1 MPELLLEILSEEI
14 PARMQLKAA
23 DDLKRLVSEGLAAA
37 GLTQTRARA
46 FATPR
51 RLALVVE
58 GIPDKAPDISEE
70 RRGPRLDANEKAI
83 DGFLKSTGL
92 TLEQLEKRTTEKGD
106 FYFAVIEKKGEG
118 AEETVIKVVSEA
130 LTRFPWPK
138 SMRWANTA
146 VSWVRPIQNIL
157 CLLDGKPLEFT
168 WSLGARPASGN
179 AEDIRFTWNNQTFG
193 HRFMAPES
201 FLVTGVADYRRGLK
215 DAYVVLDQDERKA
228 KIKTDAEALA
238 KALGLVLRDD
248 PALLEEVAGLVEWPV
263 TLIGSIDDE
272 YMDIPSEVL
281 TATMRKN
288 QKYFAMDKP
297 GGALASHFIVVANR
311 ETADGGKAIVA
322 GNERVLRAR
331 LADAKF
337 FWDLDRK
344 QKLDARAGSLKNVT
358 FHAKLGTL
366 ADKMARVREL
376 ATEIA
381 AFVPGAD
388 KEKVRRAADLAKCDL
403 TSGMVGEFPEVQ
415 GIMGRYYALNDK
427 EDAEV
432 ADAIRDH
439 YAPQGPS
446 DTCPKAPVSVALALA
461 DRIDTLVGFWAIDE
475 KPTGSKDPYALRRAA
490 LGVIRLVLENK
501 LDFDLTP
508 VLAAAFANF
517 PDEVRQPVLDK
528 VSGETRRD
536 VLTNAWDA
544 VHQKNFREY
553 LSERLKVQLRDQ
565 GVRHDLIS
573 AIFASVEH
581 TNLLDILNRV
591 NALTSFVESEDGA
604 NLLTA
609 YRRAANILRIEEKRD
624 GKSYTGE
631 PDAKTLVAV
640 EERSLAADMTKVST
654 DLEGL
659 LQEERY
665 TDAMTKLSSLRAPVD
680 AFFDNVTV
688 NSDDAPLRVNR
699 LQLLSRIRGTM
710 NQVADFSHI
719 EGGDR

>member
-14 PARMQLKAA
+14 PARMQPKAA
-23 DDLKRLVSEGLAAA
+23 DDLKRLVTEGLSAA

-58 GIPDKAPDISEE
+58 GIPDKAPDLSEE
-70 RRGPRLDANEKAI
+70 RRGPRVDANEKAI
-83 DGFLKSTGL
+83 EGFLKSTGL
-92 TLEQLEKRTTEKGD
+92 TLDKLEKRSTEKGD

-118 AEETVIKVVSEA
+118 AEETVINVVAET
-130 LTRFPWPK
+130 LTHFPWPK
-138 SMRWANTA
+138 SMRWSNTS

-168 WSLGARPASGN
+168 WSLGARAASGN
-179 AEDIRFTWNNQTFG
+179 VSDIRFTWNNLSVG
-193 HRFMAPES
+193 HRFMDPEP
-201 FLVTGVADYRRGLK
+201 FPVTGVADYRRALK
-215 DAYVVLDQDERKA
+215 EAYVILDPDERKA
-228 KIKTDAEALA
+228 KIKSDAEALA

-248 PALLEEVAGLVEWPV
+248 PALLDEVAGLVEWPV

-272 YMDIPSEVL
+272 FMDIPPEVL

-288 QKYFAMDKP
+288 QKYFAMETTS
-297 GGALASHFIVVANR
+297 GALASHFIVVANR
-311 ETADGGKAIVA
+311 ETEDGGKAIVA

-344 QKLDARAGSLKNVT
+344 IKLESREGSLKNVT

-366 ADKMARVREL
+366 ADKMARVRVL

-381 AFVPGAD
+381 QYVPGAD
-388 KEKVRRAADLAKCDL
+388 KDKVRRAADLAKCDL

-415 GIMGRYYALNDK
+415 GIMGRYYALGDK

-439 YAPQGPS
+439 YSPQGPG
-446 DTCPKAPVSVALALA
+446 DNCPKAPVSVALALA

-490 LGVIRLVLENK
+490 LGVVRLILENK
-501 LDFDLTP
+501 LRVELRPLFMAALRPLRDRAEIGDSLTLADDLLTF
-508 VLAAAFANF
+508 FA
-517 PDEVRQPVLDK
+517 D
-528 VSGETRRD
+528 
-536 VLTNAWDA
+536 
-544 VHQKNFREY
+544 
-553 LSERLKVQLRDQ
+553 RLKVHLRDQ
-565 GVRHDLIS
+565 GVSHDLI
-573 AIFASVEH
+573 AAVFALGGQDDLGD
-581 TNLLDILNRV
+581 LLARV
-591 NALTSFVESEDGA
+591 DALQAFVKSEDGA

-609 YRRAANILRIEEKRD
+609 YRRAANILKIEEKRD

-640 EERSLAADMTKVST
+640 EERGLAADMTKISA
-654 DLEGL
+654 DLEGM
-659 LQEERY
+659 LQDERY
-665 TDAMTKLSSLRAPVD
+665 TDAMTKLSTLRAPVD

-688 NSDDAPLRVNR
+688 NCDDAPLRVNR
-699 LQLLSRIRGTM
+699 LRLLSRIRGTM

-719 EGGDR
+719 EGGER

>member
-14 PARMQLKAA
+14 PARMQPKAA

-37 GLTQTRARA
+37 GLTQARSRA

-70 RRGPRLDANEKAI
+70 RRGPRIDANEKAI
-83 DGFLKSTGL
+83 EGFLKSTGL
-92 TLEQLEKRTTEKGD
+92 ALEQLEKRTTEKGD
-106 FYFAVIEKKGEG
+106 FYFASIEKKGEG
-118 AEETVIKVVSEA
+118 AEEAVIKVVSDA

-138 SMRWANTA
+138 SMRWANTS

-157 CLLDGKPLEFT
+157 CLLDGKPLAFT

-193 HRFMAPES
+193 HRFMAPEAM
-201 FLVTGVADYRRGLK
+201 LVTGVADYRRGLK
-215 DAYVVLDQDERKA
+215 DAYVILDPDERKT

-272 YMDIPSEVL
+272 FMDIPPEVL

-288 QKYFAMDKP
+288 QKYFAMQTAD
-297 GGALASHFIVVANR
+297 GALASHFIVVANR

-337 FWDLDRK
+337 FWDLDRR
-344 QKLDARAGSLKNVT
+344 QTLASRADALRNVT

-366 ADKMARVREL
+366 ADKMARVRRL

-388 KEKVRRAADLAKCDL
+388 KDKVRSAADLAKCDL

-415 GIMGRYYALNDK
+415 GIMGRYYALNDN
-427 EDAEV
+427 EHAEV

-439 YAPQGPS
+439 YSPQGPGDS
-446 DTCPKAPVSVALALA
+446 CPRAPVSVALALA

-501 LDFDLTP
+501 LRLELRPLFISALRTMGSVAVKSDPVTLADDLLTF
-508 VLAAAFANF
+508 FA
-517 PDEVRQPVLDK
+517 D
-528 VSGETRRD
+528 
-536 VLTNAWDA
+536 
-544 VHQKNFREY
+544 
-553 LSERLKVQLRDQ
+553 RLKVHLRDQ
-565 GVRHDLIS
+565 GVSHDLI
-573 AIFASVEH
+573 AAVFALGGQDDLGA
-581 TNLLDILNRV
+581 LLARV
-591 NALTSFVESEDGA
+591 QALQAFVKSEDGA

-624 GKSYTGE
+624 GKSYSGE
-631 PDAKTLVAV
+631 PEAKILVAV
-640 EERSLAADMTKVST
+640 EERGLAADMTKISA

-659 LQEERY
+659 LQQERY
-665 TDAMTKLSSLRAPVD
+665 TDAMTKLSSLRAAVD

-688 NSDDAPLRVNR
+688 NCDDAPLRVNR
-699 LQLLSRIRGTM
+699 LRLLSRIRGTM

-719 EGGDR
+719 EGGER

>member
-14 PARMQLKAA
+14 PARMQLRAA
-23 DDLKRLVSEGLAAA
+23 DDLKRLVSEGLNAA
-37 GLTQTRARA
+37 GLAQTRARA

-70 RRGPRLDANEKAI
+70 RRGPRVDANEKAVE
-83 DGFLKSTGL
+83 GFLKSTGL
-92 TLEQLEKRTTEKGD
+92 TLDQLEKRVTEKGE
-106 FYFAVIEKKGEG
+106 FFFANIAKKGEG
-118 AEETVIKVVSEA
+118 AEETVIKVVSDT
-130 LTRFPWPK
+130 LNHFPWPK
-138 SMRWANTA
+138 SMRWANSA
-146 VSWVRPIQNIL
+146 ISWVRPIQNIL
-157 CLLDGKPLEFT
+157 CLLDGKPLNYV
-168 WSLGARPASGN
+168 WSVGARPASGN
-179 AEDIRFTWNNQTFG
+179 AEDIRFTWNNQSFG
-193 HRFMAPES
+193 HRFMAPEA
-201 FLVTGVADYRRGLK
+201 FQVTGVADYRRALK
-215 DAYVVLDQDERKA
+215 DAYVVLDPEERKT

-248 PALLEEVAGLVEWPV
+248 PALLEEVTGLVEWPV
-263 TLIGSIDDE
+263 TLIGSIDDDF
-272 YMDIPSEVL
+272 MDIPPEVL

-288 QKYFAMDKP
+288 QKYFAMETPAK
-297 GGALASHFIVVANR
+297 ALASHFIVVANR
-311 ETADGGKAIVA
+311 ETADGGAAIVA

-344 QKLDARAGSLKNVT
+344 QTLGAREVSLENVT

-366 ADKMARVREL
+366 ADKMARVRLL

-388 KEKVRRAADLAKCDL
+388 KDKVRRAADLAKCDL

-427 EDAEV
+427 EDTEV

-439 YAPQGPS
+439 YSPQGPS
-446 DTCPKAPVSVALALA
+446 DGCPRAPVSVALALA

-501 LDFDLTP
+501 LRLELRPLFISALRPLKDRLGSADP
-508 VLAAAFANF
+508 AVLADDLLGFFA
-517 PDEVRQPVLDK
+517 
-528 VSGETRRD
+528 
-536 VLTNAWDA
+536 
-544 VHQKNFREY
+544 
-553 LSERLKVQLRDQ
+553 ERLKVHLRDQ
-565 GVRHDLIS
+565 GVSHDLI
-573 AIFASVEH
+573 ASVFALGGQDDLGA
-581 TNLLDILNRV
+581 LLARV
-591 NALTSFVESEDGA
+591 EALSSFVKSEDGA

-624 GKSYTGE
+624 GKSYVGE
-631 PDAKTLVAV
+631 PDTHTLVAA
-640 EERSLAADMTKVST
+640 EERGLAADMTKISS

-659 LQEERY
+659 LQDERY
-665 TDAMTKLSSLRAPVD
+665 TDAMTKLSALRAPVD

-688 NSDDAPLRVNR
+688 NCDDAPLRVNR
-699 LQLLSRIRGTM
+699 LRLLSRIRGTM

>member
-1 MPELLLEILSEEI
+1 
-14 PARMQLKAA
+14 
-23 DDLKRLVSEGLAAA
+23 
-37 GLTQTRARA
+37 
-46 FATPR
+46 
-51 RLALVVE
+51 
-58 GIPDKAPDISEE
+58 
-70 RRGPRLDANEKAI
+70 
-83 DGFLKSTGL
+83 
-92 TLEQLEKRTTEKGD
+92 
-106 FYFAVIEKKGEG
+106 
-118 AEETVIKVVSEA
+118 
-130 LTRFPWPK
+130 
-138 SMRWANTA
+138 MRWANTS

-179 AEDIRFTWNNQTFG
+179 AQDIRFTWNNQSVG
-193 HRFMAPES
+193 HRFMDPEP

-215 DAYVVLDQDERKA
+215 DAYVILDPEERKA
-228 KIKTDAEALA
+228 KIKADAEALA
-238 KALGLVLRDD
+238 KALGLSLRDD

-272 YMDIPSEVL
+272 FMDIPPEVL

-288 QKYFAMDKP
+288 QKYFAMETTN
-297 GGALASHFIVVANR
+297 GTLAAHFIVVANR
-311 ETADGGKAIVA
+311 ETADGGAAIVA

-344 QKLDARAGSLKNVT
+344 QKLGAREGSLKNVT

-366 ADKMARVREL
+366 ADKMARVRLL

-381 AFVPGAD
+381 AYVPGAD
-388 KEKVRRAADLAKCDL
+388 KDKVRRAADLAKCDL

-427 EDAEV
+427 EDIEV

-439 YAPQGPS
+439 YSPQGPG

-501 LDFDLTP
+501 LRLELRPLFVSALRTMGTLAVKADPT
-508 VLAAAFANF
+508 VLADDLLAFFA
-517 PDEVRQPVLDK
+517 D
-528 VSGETRRD
+528 
-536 VLTNAWDA
+536 
-544 VHQKNFREY
+544 
-553 LSERLKVQLRDQ
+553 RLKVHLRDQ
-565 GVRHDLIS
+565 GVSHDLI
-573 AIFASVEH
+573 AAVFALGGQDDLGA
-581 TNLLDILNRV
+581 LLARV
-591 NALTSFVESEDGA
+591 AALQAFVKSEDGA

-631 PDAKTLVAV
+631 PEARTLVAV
-640 EERSLAADMTKVST
+640 EERSLAADMTKISA
-654 DLEGL
+654 DLESL

-688 NSDDAPLRVNR
+688 NCDDAPLRVNR
-699 LQLLSRIRGTM
+699 LRLLSRIRGTM

>member
-14 PARMQLKAA
+14 PARMQPKAA

-37 GLTQTRARA
+37 GLTQARARA

-83 DGFLKSTGL
+83 EGFLKSTGL
-92 TLEQLEKRTTEKGD
+92 ALDQLEKRSTEKGD

-118 AEETVIKVVSEA
+118 AEETLIKVISEA

-138 SMRWANTA
+138 SMRWANSA

-179 AEDIRFTWNNQTFG
+179 AEDIRFTWNNQSYG
-193 HRFMAPES
+193 HRFMDPEP
-201 FLVTGVADYRRGLK
+201 FQVTGVADYRRALK
-215 DAYVVLDQDERKA
+215 DAYVILDPDERKA
-228 KIKTDAEALA
+228 KIKSDAEALA
-238 KALGLVLRDD
+238 KALGLTLRDD

-272 YMDIPSEVL
+272 FMDIPPEVL

-288 QKYFAMDKP
+288 QKYFAMETTD
-297 GGALASHFIVVANR
+297 GALASHFIVVANR
-311 ETADGGKAIVA
+311 ETADGGAAIVA

-337 FWDLDRK
+337 FWDLDRR
-344 QKLDARAGSLKNVT
+344 QTLASRADALRNVT

-366 ADKMARVREL
+366 AQKMDRVRLL

-381 AFVPGAD
+381 AYVPGAD
-388 KEKVRRAADLAKCDL
+388 KDKVRSAADLAKCDL

-415 GIMGRYYALNDK
+415 GIMGRYYALKDK
-427 EDAEV
+427 EDSEV

-439 YAPQGPS
+439 YSPQGPS
-446 DTCPKAPVSVALALA
+446 DICPRAPVSVALALA
-461 DRIDTLVGFWAIDE
+461 DRIDSLVGFWAIDE

-501 LDFDLTP
+501 LRMQLKPIFIAALRPLRALPGAADPAALADDL
-508 VLAAAFANF
+508 LAFFA
-517 PDEVRQPVLDK
+517 
-528 VSGETRRD
+528 
-536 VLTNAWDA
+536 
-544 VHQKNFREY
+544 
-553 LSERLKVQLRDQ
+553 ERLKVHLRDQ
-565 GVRHDLIS
+565 GVSHDLI
-573 AIFASVEH
+573 AAVFALGGQDDLAD
-581 TNLLDILNRV
+581 LLARV
-591 NALTSFVESEDGA
+591 AALQDFVKSEDGA

-624 GKSYTGE
+624 GKSYAGE
-631 PDAKTLVAV
+631 PDPKALVAV
-640 EERSLAADMTKVST
+640 EERSLAADMTKISAE
-654 DLEGL
+654 LESL
-659 LQEERY
+659 LGNERY

-699 LQLLSRIRGTM
+699 LKLLSRIRGTM

-719 EGGDR
+719 EGGER

>member
-14 PARMQLKAA
+14 PARMQPKAA

-58 GIPDKAPDISEE
+58 GIPDKAPDLSEE

-83 DGFLKSTGL
+83 EGFLKSTGL
-92 TLEQLEKRTTEKGD
+92 TLEQLEKRSTDKGD

-118 AEETVIKVVSEA
+118 AEETVIKIVSEA

-138 SMRWANTA
+138 SMRWANTS

-179 AEDIRFTWNNQTFG
+179 AQDIRFTWNNQSVG
-193 HRFMAPES
+193 HRFMDPEP

-215 DAYVVLDQDERKA
+215 DAYVILDPEERKA
-228 KIKTDAEALA
+228 KIKADAEALA
-238 KALGLVLRDD
+238 KALGLSLRDD

-272 YMDIPSEVL
+272 FMDIPPEVL

-288 QKYFAMDKP
+288 QKYFAMETTN
-297 GGALASHFIVVANR
+297 GTFAAHFIVVANR
-311 ETADGGKAIVA
+311 ETADGGAAIVA

-344 QKLDARAGSLKNVT
+344 QKLGAREASLKNVT

-366 ADKMARVREL
+366 ADKMARVRLL

-381 AFVPGAD
+381 AYVPGAD
-388 KEKVRRAADLAKCDL
+388 KDKVRRAADLAKCDL

-427 EDAEV
+427 EDIEV

-439 YAPQGPS
+439 YSPQGPG

-461 DRIDTLVGFWAIDE
+461 DRVDTLVGFWAIDE

-501 LDFDLTP
+501 LRLELRPLFVSALRTMGTLAVKADPT
-508 VLAAAFANF
+508 VLADDLLAFFA
-517 PDEVRQPVLDK
+517 D
-528 VSGETRRD
+528 
-536 VLTNAWDA
+536 
-544 VHQKNFREY
+544 
-553 LSERLKVQLRDQ
+553 RLKVHLRDQ
-565 GVRHDLIS
+565 GVSHDLI
-573 AIFASVEH
+573 AAVFALGGQDDLGA
-581 TNLLDILNRV
+581 LLARV
-591 NALTSFVESEDGA
+591 AALQAFVKSEDGA

-631 PDAKTLVAV
+631 PEARTLVAV
-640 EERSLAADMTKVST
+640 EERSLAADMSKISA
-654 DLEGL
+654 DLESL

-680 AFFDNVTV
+680 VFFDNVTV
-688 NSDDAPLRVNR
+688 NCDDAPLRVNR
-699 LQLLSRIRGTM
+699 LRLLSRIRGTM